1 MKILDVAL
9 NSLVRWW
16 TGGLKSTQGVCQ
28 GGVDGGV
35 SRGRGYGAWLWG
47 VNRRRDY
54 VWKILRK
61 FEVGYKIKDALGMEA

>member
-1 MKILDVAL
+1 MVDRGLDKY
-9 NSLVRWW
+9 SR
-16 TGGLKSTQGVCQ
+16 
-28 GGVDGGV
+28 GV
-35 SRGRGYGAWLWG
+35 SRGRGLGRVKGTWLWG